1 MIAKIMIYLRKKSFW
16 NNYSILFII
25 IKHLTPIDNSIDF
38 MLRFLPPPWS
48 KTVSQT

>member
-1 MIAKIMIYLRKKSFW
+1 MIYLRKKSFW

-25 IKHLTPIDNSIDF
+25 IKHLMSMDNYGIDF

-48 KTVSQT
+48 KTVSQTSE